1 MGNSTC
7 NRSCKTSCNEKS
19 VLVTNFIDYLKDKR
33 GNMRHA
39 SDRQKKLF
47 ELMIQHLELSRSS
60 LTMKD
65 VRMRVIIYEDDME
78 CNCNNEDDDKNFRDV
93 FSSIFHE
100 LHAKIEEE
108 SRTPKAGITTC
119 WEHNK
124 HFCKQSKPYYDRA
137 VELGLMNDDYSW
149 AKETTQFQIALW
161 VDLLARKRGFT
172 KHWVWAE
179 SVWPN
184 LKNLKQ
190 ALSKSKEV
198 GNDDKTKLVES
209 CFRLP

>member
-1 MGNSTC
+1 MKSGSC
-7 NRSCKTSCNEKS
+7 NCGCDTKCNEKS
-19 VLVTNFIDYLKDKR
+19 ALVTNFIEYLKDKT
-33 GNMRHA
+33 GSMRHA

-47 ELMIQHLELSRSS
+47 ELMIEHLELSRSN
-60 LTMKD
+60 LTMRD

-78 CNCNNEDDDKNFRDV
+78 CICDEEDDSKNFRDV
-93 FSSIFHE
+93 FTSIYQE
-100 LHAKIEEE
+100 LHARIEEE
-108 SRTPKAGITTC
+108 ARNPMAGIKTC
-119 WEHNK
+119 WTKNV
-124 HFCKQSKPYYDRA
+124 HFCKHSKPYYDRT

-149 AKETTQFQIALW
+149 APETTLFQIAKW

-172 KHWVWAE
+172 KQWVWAE

-190 ALSKSKEV
+190 ALSKCKEA